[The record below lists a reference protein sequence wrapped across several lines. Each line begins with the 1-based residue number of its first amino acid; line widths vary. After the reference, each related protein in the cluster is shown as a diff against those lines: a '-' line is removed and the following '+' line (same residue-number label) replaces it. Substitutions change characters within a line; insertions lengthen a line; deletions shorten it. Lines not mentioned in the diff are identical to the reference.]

1 MHFDATAVVLQ
12 WQHSVAIIIT
22 VIQYAF
28 CRSLV
33 STFIIMPSSVAIRSS
48 EKKSALLTF
57 KGCYWLEFFST
68 IVSQYALPNE
78 IVCFARFT

>member
-33 STFIIMPSSVAIRSS
+33 SAFIIMPSSVAIRSS
-48 EKKSALLTF
+48 EKKICLAYIQRLLLAGILF
-57 KGCYWLEFFST
+57 N
-68 IVSQYALPNE
+68 P
-78 IVCFARFT
+78 CFAIRSANQLIGSS